1 MAVGALALG
10 MGAHASA
17 QSATTDTQP
26 QRRPLTQPAKAPV
39 PGKLV
44 GNWQGTL
51 ETGQGNG
58 LRTVVKITG
67 DDGKYDGALYSID
80 QDGQPIAMSS
90 VSLKGVDVEFVIKII
105 GLTYKGTLNPDG
117 NTISGSSTQGKE
129 KHPLNLKRVSEED
142 TWAIPEPVKPMAKDA
157 QPDFEVVTVK
167 PAKPQPDGKD
177 YDFVGRHLTA
187 VDVDV
192 NDLVGLAYGV
202 HTKQIVGAPDWFDS
216 ELFDID
222 GIPDVPG
229 QPNNKQMGI
238 LFKNLLAERFGLKFH
253 REQRELPVFVISV
266 AKDGPK
272 MTLSASRPDDADFDF
287 GFGKLGN
294 LTVRN
299 ITMVDF
305 AIWMQASVTDR
316 PIVDQTGLTGRYDF
330 KLKWTPDD
338 SQFAQFRSANWIA
351 PKRDNP
357 NGPPPLDVAMRQQI
371 GLDIK
376 ATKAMVDV
384 IVIDHVEQPSAN

>member
-1 MAVGALALG
+1 
-10 MGAHASA
+10 
-17 QSATTDTQP
+17 
-26 QRRPLTQPAKAPV
+26 
-39 PGKLV
+39 
-44 GNWQGTL
+44 
-51 ETGQGNG
+51 
-58 LRTVVKITG
+58 
-67 DDGKYDGALYSID
+67 
-80 QDGQPIAMSS
+80 MSS
-90 VSLKGVDVEFVIKII
+90 VSLKGTDVEFTIKII
-105 GLTYKGTLNPDG
+105 GLTYKGTLNTDG
-117 NTISGSSTQGKE
+117 NTISGTSTQGKE
-129 KHPLNLKRVSEED
+129 THPLNLKRVSEED

-157 QPDFEVVTVK
+157 QPDFEVVTIK
-167 PAKPQPDGKD
+167 PGKPTPDGKD
-177 YDFVGRHLTA
+177 YDFQGRRLTA
-187 VDVDV
+187 VAVNV

-202 HTKQIVGAPDWFDS
+202 HPRQIVGGPDWFDS

-238 LFKNLLAERFGLKFH
+238 LFKNLLASRFALKFH
-253 REQRELPVFVISV
+253 HEQREMPVFVISV
-266 AKDGPK
+266 AKGGPK
-272 MTLSASRPDDADFDF
+272 MTVSASRPDDPDFGFDF
-287 GFGKLGN
+287 GRLGD

-305 AIWMQASVTDR
+305 AIWMQSSVTDR

-338 SQFAQFRSANWIA
+338 SQFAQFRSSGQVVQ
-351 PKRDNP
+351 KRDTP

-376 ATKAMVDV
+376 ATKTMVDV